1 MAVYG
6 NAGAPSQNTINYDAI
21 LSTSLSNYSRTLN
34 DNISKSNAFWYMIQQ
49 NGMYLPVNG
58 GFNIAF
64 PLVYALG
71 HFDWY
76 DGYDKLNTD
85 PTDGITTAF
94 FDWRQAGSPISIS
107 RKEERQNSSEDR
119 IIDLVQAKIMQ
130 SELGIKQGIN
140 QSLLQGSFASGGAS
154 LFANASSAANGSLGL
169 EPLLQLVNPM
179 TAGSQGNPV
188 VGNINYQTS
197 TWWQNQILS
206 SALTSSSL
214 PTAFLLEATR
224 AYNNAAKGPGGPP
237 DLILVDQ
244 ATYELWNAAYYQNY
258 RRQADSD
265 NNFPFE
271 NIKFHNAVVTWD
283 EFVPD
288 AKNNTTTPLT
298 GLGTALFINSKFFA
312 VKYDSESNF
321 VATPFV
327 KPADQDA
334 KVAHIL
340 WMGNTV
346 VSNRRKQCVWY
357 GIPRTLGFTQ

>member
-6 NAGAPSQNTINYDAI
+6 NPNAPSQNTINYDAI

-71 HFDWY
+71 QFDWY

-94 FDWRQAGSPISIS
+94 FDWRQASSPISIS

-130 SELGIKQGIN
+130 SELGIKEGIN
-140 QSLLQGSFASGGAS
+140 RSLLQGSFASGGTS
-154 LFANASSAANGSLGL
+154 LFANATSPANGSLGL
-169 EPLLQLVNPM
+169 EPLFQLVNPM

-197 TWWQNQILS
+197 TWWQNQSLS
-206 SALTSSSL
+206 SALTNASL

-244 ATYELWNAAYYQNY
+244 TTYELWNAVYYQVY

-271 NIKFHNAVVTWD
+271 NIKFHNAILTWD

-288 AKNNTTTPLT
+288 VKNNTTDPLG

-357 GIPRTLGFTQ
+357 GIPRTLGFTN